1 MNTYIDLFEV
11 TNSLPVTLRK
21 DMATVQLKG
30 RELVPDVCFT

>member
-21 DMATVQLKG
+21 NMATVQLKDS
-30 RELVPDVCFT
+30 ELVSELCIT